1 MHHGA
6 APAQPDTCAVDVNDI
21 RFSWPNS
28 AFSMT
33 VAEFRVPRAERLLLL
48 GESGGGKSTLLSLIC
63 GVVAPDQGSIRVA
76 GQELTQLSAARRDR
90 LRANKIGVI
99 FQMFNLLPYA
109 SAIENILVPLR
120 FSPERR
126 ARCASPRDEALELA
140 AALGL
145 PRNLVTDEPASNLSV
160 GQQQRVAVAR
170 AMIGRPEIIVADEP
184 TSALDKKAQAEF
196 IDLLFDQVAQAES
209 TLIMVSHDERLADR
223 FDRSVQLS
231 DLAVTS
237 GVAAA

>member
-1 MHHGA
+1 MDHGA
-6 APAQPDTCAVDVNDI
+6 APAQPDTCAIEASDI

-33 VAEFRVPRAERLLLL
+33 VSEFRVQRGEKLLLL

-63 GVVAPDQGSIRVA
+63 GVVSPDQGSIRVA
-76 GQELTQLSAARRDR
+76 GQELTNLSTFRRDR

-109 SAIENILVPLR
+109 SAVENILVPLC

-126 ARCASPRDEALELA
+126 TRCTTPRDEALELA

-145 PRNLVTDEPASNLSV
+145 PRNLVTDEPASNLSA

-184 TSALDKKAQAEF
+184 TSALDKKSQAEF
-196 IDLLFDQVAQAES
+196 IDLLFDQVAQAGS

-223 FDRSVQLS
+223 FDRTVQLS
-231 DLAVTS
+231 DLVVTS
-237 GVAAA
+237 GVAVA